1 MGITVSRK
9 EFADI
14 LGNTPPWVGKLI
26 KEGMPVKGG
35 GGRGKT
41 VEIDT
46 ADAIQWLIERE
57 IRKRVGDDED
67 ASAADEDRLLKRARR
82 KTIEFDL
89 DKKRGFHA
97 PIPDIE
103 AIMFPIATVFASQ
116 LDALAASICQEVAA
130 ESDPAD
136 VLKIIH
142 AATRKARADTAGE
155 ILALVPRFLSALDE
169 QYLADDRE
177 NRECATGEEPV

>member
-35 GGRGKT
+35 GGRGKA

-57 IRKRVGDDED
+57 IRKRFGDDEN
-67 ASAADEDRLLKRARR
+67 ASAEDEDRLLKRARR

-89 DKKRGFHA
+89 GKKRGFHA
-97 PIPDIE
+97 PIPDINE
-103 AIMFPIATVFASQ
+103 IMYPIAGVFASQ
-116 LDALAASICQEVAA
+116 LDSLAPSLCQDVAA
-130 ESDPAD
+130 ESDPAV

-142 AATRKARADTAGE
+142 EVTRKTRSDTALE
-155 ILALVPRFLSALDE
+155 IMALVPRLISALND
-169 QYLADDRE
+169 QIVADDSE
-177 NRECATGEEPV
+177 DSQCTLDEKPL